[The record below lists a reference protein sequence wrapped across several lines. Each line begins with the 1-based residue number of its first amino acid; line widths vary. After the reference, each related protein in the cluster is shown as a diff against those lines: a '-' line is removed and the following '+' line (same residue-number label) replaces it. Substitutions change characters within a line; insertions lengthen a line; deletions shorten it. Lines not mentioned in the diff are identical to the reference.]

1 MNDVIDIS
9 PNYEDLPS
17 SGSAP
22 KRSFGG
28 GIELLMN
35 DNTRPA
41 SNPVDKIDIDD
52 LNNLENEING
62 LVEDAAHMPSNHS
75 SSHSFGG
82 TSPTPSIRFNDTV
95 DTEPMHLNGD
105 DNNLGRA
112 TSDTHSDGGAKTWDG
127 YGKFDNIPVDPDAK
141 FNTEPRMSKTEMLK
155 EKIKYLQLLEKLEKK
170 GVELTKKYTME
181 SNLYEMQSEYETLME
196 LKNKQVSIKFQSNML
211 MSMVNGLEFLNSK
224 FDPFNINI
232 DGWGEQINENLSD
245 YDDIFGE
252 LHEKYKNKA
261 SVAPELKLVFQLG
274 VSGIMVHMSN
284 SIMKS
289 SIPGTDDILRQNP
302 ELMRQFQQAAMSSMS
317 GANPGLSGF
326 VNGVM
331 NQQDTMNPFTHGP
344 AAPIPPQTAR
354 NEFVQQSRGGNNA
367 ASMGRSAFADDGIS
381 VKENAANKFNEPPQA
396 AQKSGRRP
404 DMKGPSDISG
414 ILSGL
419 KTKTI
424 NINQGTDGAE
434 TNNNSMISVDELKS
448 LQQDANVPKRSRRR
462 KSDKNTVSLDI

>member
-9 PNYEDLPS
+9 PNYDDLPS
-17 SGSAP
+17 SATGS

-35 DNTRPA
+35 DSTRPS

-52 LNNLENEING
+52 LNNLEDEING
-62 LVEDAAHMPSNHS
+62 LVDESSHHQS

-82 TSPTPSIRFNDTV
+82 SSPTPSIRFNDAV
-95 DTEPMHLNGD
+95 DSEPMNLNMD

-141 FNTEPRMSKTEMLK
+141 FSTEPRLSKTEVLK

-196 LKNKQVSIKFQSNML
+196 LKTKQVSIKFQSNML

-232 DGWGEQINENLSD
+232 DGWGEQINENLGD

-317 GANPGLSGF
+317 GSNPGLSGF

-331 NQQDTMNPFTHGP
+331 NQQDTMNPFTQGP
-344 AAPIPPQTAR
+344 AAPIPPQTVR
-354 NEFVQQSRGGNNA
+354 NDFSQQSRGGNNV
-367 ASMGRSAFADDGIS
+367 ASMGRSAFANDGIS
-381 VKENAANKFNEPPQA
+381 VKESDSGNRFNEPPQA
-396 AQKSGRRP
+396 AQKSVRRP

-424 NINQGTDGAE
+424 NINQATNGGE
-434 TNNNSMISVDELKS
+434 TNNNSMISADELKS